1 MFDSHD
7 LFKTR
12 LSDHIKELNRYLRY
26 IFNGHLAVV
35 LFFLI
40 SAIAVY
46 YQQWL
51 AQLPDDFPSA
61 WIIGIVFG
69 LLVSY
74 APISTLLQEPDLV
87 FLIPAEH
94 KMNDYFRNALV
105 YSFVSQLL
113 VLLFVVAA
121 LSPLYFHSFPNRG
134 GSTYLS
140 ILLLIL
146 VFKAWNLI
154 TNWWLLKIRDQ
165 NIRWMDQ
172 VVRLLLNCA
181 TFFFLIRGEILLAL
195 ITTVS
200 LIGLFYYVFSQSRKQ
215 ASIAWDI
222 LVEKDQNR
230 MQLFYR
236 MANIFTDV
244 PHLKSRMKKR
254 RWLVSI
260 VGKLPFERKHTYD
273 YLYRIAFIRSG
284 DYLGMYIR
292 LIIIGGFAIYLVPN
306 EWMKIIFALLFI
318 YMSCFQMMTLY
329 QHYRTNMWLDLY
341 PVEQSVRRQA
351 VTKWLF
357 QLTFIQTILFTV
369 VFLVMQIYIGALLTF
384 VAGTLFTIIFVNGYV
399 KSKFI

>member
-195 ITTVS
+195 ITTVL

-230 MQLFYR
+230 IQLFYR

-260 VGKLPFERKHTYD
+260 VSKLPFEKKRTYD
-273 YLYRIAFIRSG
+273 YLYRITFIRSG

-292 LIIIGGFAIYLVPN
+292 LIIIGGLAIYLVPN

-329 QHYRTNMWLDLY
+329 HHYRANMWLDLY
-341 PVEQSVRRQA
+341 PVQQSVRRQA

>member
-113 VLLFVVAA
+113 TLLFVVAA
-121 LSPLYFHSFPNRG
+121 LSPLYFHSYPERG
-134 GSTYLS
+134 GGTYL
-140 ILLLIL
+140 LTFLLIL
-146 VFKAWNLI
+146 IFKGWNLI

-165 NIRWMDQ
+165 NIRWIDQ
-172 VVRLLLNCA
+172 IVRLLLNCA
-181 TFFFLIRGEILLAL
+181 TFFFLIRGEVLLAL
-195 ITTVS
+195 VTTIL
-200 LIGLFYYVFSQSRKQ
+200 LIGLFFYVFHISRNQ
-215 ASIAWDI
+215 TGIAWDI
-222 LVEKDQNR
+222 LIEKDQNR

-236 MANIFTDV
+236 MANMFTDV
-244 PHLKSRMKKR
+244 PHLKNRLKKR
-254 RWLVSI
+254 RWLVSL
-260 VGKLPFERKHTYD
+260 VSNLPFEKKRTYD
-273 YLYRIAFIRSG
+273 YLYRI
-284 DYLGMYIR
+284 
-292 LIIIGGFAIYLVPN
+292 
-306 EWMKIIFALLFI
+306 
-318 YMSCFQMMTLY
+318 
-329 QHYRTNMWLDLY
+329 
-341 PVEQSVRRQA
+341 
-351 VTKWLF
+351 
-357 QLTFIQTILFTV
+357 
-369 VFLVMQIYIGALLTF
+369 TF
-384 VAGTLFTIIFVNGYV
+384 VR
-399 KSKFI
+399 S